1 MWSVYLTLK
10 GRDSYEAIAQ
20 IPFPPTA
27 SVINV
32 TIAESGNK
40 AQLYKL
46 TVTQQ

>member
-10 GRDSYEAIAQ
+10 GRDSYKAIAQ

-27 SVINV
+27 LAVA
-32 TIAESGNK
+32 IAESGNK

>member
-10 GRDSYEAIAQ
+10 GRDSYKAIAQ

-27 SVINV
+27 SAVA
-32 TIAESGNK
+32 IAESENK